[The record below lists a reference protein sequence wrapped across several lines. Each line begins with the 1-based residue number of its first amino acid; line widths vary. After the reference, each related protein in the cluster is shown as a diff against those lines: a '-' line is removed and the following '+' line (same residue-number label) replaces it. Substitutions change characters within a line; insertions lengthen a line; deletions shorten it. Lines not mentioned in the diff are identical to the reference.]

1 MERALG
7 WKKPE
12 HTLWIDDGDGAG
24 KSGGGVRVRGNVC
37 VARNSSTT
45 SKSICLA
52 AAQRISGKFRE
63 LCNLLLEHVGSV
75 LEVSK
80 RVDGREFWE

>member
-1 MERALG
+1 MFKLIYSPSYRALGQGIMERARG

-12 HTLWIDDGDGAG
+12 HILWRDDGDGEG
-24 KSGGGVRVRGNVC
+24 KSGEGGRVRGNVC

-52 AAQRISGKFRE
+52 AA
-63 LCNLLLEHVGSV
+63 
-75 LEVSK
+75 
-80 RVDGREFWE
+80 

>member
-1 MERALG
+1 MERARG

-12 HTLWIDDGDGAG
+12 HILWKDDGDGAG
-24 KSGGGVRVRGNVC
+24 KSGVRGGGERGNVCVCVC
-37 VARNSSTT
+37 VARNSSAT

-63 LCNLLLEHVGSV
+63 FWNLVLEHVGSV
-75 LEVSK
+75 LEV
-80 RVDGREFWE
+80 